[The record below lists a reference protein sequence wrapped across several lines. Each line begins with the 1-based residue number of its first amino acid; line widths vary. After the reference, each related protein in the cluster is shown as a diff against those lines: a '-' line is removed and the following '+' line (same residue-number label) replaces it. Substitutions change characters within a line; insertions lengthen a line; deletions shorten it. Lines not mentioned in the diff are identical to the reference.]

1 MYLVIYFYIQQLV
14 QKHAEMESELAQ
26 AYDKLKEAESKVEH
40 TSNQLALLLVRE
52 KKMMKEKRDAQRQL
66 DHAKVQIARNLRYV
80 TCTCIH
86 CIYIHVLQL
95 QCLFTKCTILTIV
108 MWLVTIQYTRH

>member
-1 MYLVIYFYIQQLV
+1 
-14 QKHAEMESELAQ
+14 MESELAQ

-66 DHAKVQIARNLRYV
+66 DHAKVQIARNLRYIV
-80 TCTCIH
+80 HVHCYMQYMYTLHLYTCTAITMFIH
-86 CIYIHVLQL
+86 QMH
-95 QCLFTKCTILTIV
+95 ILTIV

>member
-1 MYLVIYFYIQQLV
+1 
-14 QKHAEMESELAQ
+14 MESELTQ

-66 DHAKVQIARNLRYV
+66 DHAKVQIARNLRYIV
-80 TCTCIH
+80 HCYMQYMYTLHLYTCTAITNVYSPNAH
-86 CIYIHVLQL
+86 TDNSYVASY
-95 QCLFTKCTILTIV
+95 
-108 MWLVTIQYTRH
+108 YTVY